1 MHPCGPEHAQ
11 AGALDRMHPTLV
23 SHGVIVRPFASG
35 DVESLHAAVL
45 ESKETVGRWM
55 SWCRPDYAVRDAQEW
70 IAHCR
75 RNWDAELDRE
85 FGIFDASSGEVL
97 GCAGINQFNRVNNFA
112 NLGYWV
118 RTSRVG
124 KGVAT
129 AAVVSLARFAFDEL
143 KLTRIEIVAQVDN
156 VASRRVA
163 EKAGC
168 RFEGIARNRILYRG
182 QPRDA
187 ALYSLVP
194 GDIDDQGGYL

>member
-1 MHPCGPEHAQ
+1 
-11 AGALDRMHPTLV
+11 MHPTLV
-23 SHGVIVRPFASG
+23 TDGIIVRPLAAG

-45 ESKETVGRWM
+45 ESREAVGRWM
-55 SWCRPDYAVRDAQEW
+55 SWCQPDYAARDAEGW

-75 RNWDAELDRE
+75 RNWDAGLDRE

-124 KGVAT
+124 RGVASN
-129 AAVVSLARFAFDEL
+129 AVLMLARFAFGEL

-182 QPRDA
+182 QPRHA

-194 GDIDDQGGYL
+194 GDIDDQGDDR